1 MLCLLNLSQLRAH
14 LYVRVDKLYMN
25 ISNVDIIILPG
36 KIGNINSGEIKP
48 VLTPCPSTTTRFEAQ
63 KLPTTNNCFINY
75 TRPILPVWKSIFI
88 F

>member
-1 MLCLLNLSQLRAH
+1 MLRLLNLSQLRAH

-48 VLTPCPSTTTRFEAQ
+48 VLIPYPTITTRFKAQ
-63 KLPTTNNCFINY
+63 KLPTTNNCF
-75 TRPILPVWKSIFI
+75 KSLYKAYFTV
-88 F
+88 

>member
-1 MLCLLNLSQLRAH
+1 MLRLLNLSQLRAH

-63 KLPTTNNCFINY
+63 KLPTT
-75 TRPILPVWKSIFI
+75 K
-88 F
+88 